1 MHKTISINIGG
12 MFFQIDEQAYM
23 ILEAYLESLKNHFA
37 ATEGKEEI
45 IQDIEA
51 RIAEIFQTKIEAGQ
65 VLISQQIVD
74 ETINILGKPRDMDNR
89 DSEQEAKQETKKTTK
104 KRLFRDE
111 ENHVLGGVC
120 SGLGH
125 YLDVDPVWF
134 RLGFVIGLIFFAS
147 SILVYLVL
155 WIIIPK
161 ALSMEDKMNMKGSP
175 MTISEIEHNIKNEFE
190 DLKTRFHTMKGKAR
204 RHGKKEI
211 RDFKQKM
218 KEVKQEAKYSC
229 CQKKLAASVMGYPP
243 DSHRRQG
250 VGSVFGEIIYYFL
263 RALLIFTGIVLLII
277 AIVLTAS
284 LVLSLTASDS
294 FLFFTKWGISSVS
307 LPALSN
313 MFFENSWQQQLA
325 VVSLILLI
333 GVPLLMLIFN
343 SIRMIIGFRT
353 KIRIVSVTASL
364 IWLTG
369 LILAIFLTINII
381 GNFNEKSTV
390 KQEVM
395 LPQPKETLTID
406 VKDNLPNQVTTHFV
420 DDENIDV
427 DINKHERF
435 VFSNFYL
442 LNNGTQ
448 FCAYGFPKLK
458 IIPSETDAYKLTV
471 VKFSRGTTIMNARNR
486 AEVINM
492 NVIIADSTVSISNY
506 FLLPYF
512 EKWRNQSVKL
522 VLEVPEGKSIFMTK
536 RVENLIYDRDN
547 VDGSWN
553 LDMIGKKM
561 TMKDGKLI
569 ENSEIQAT
577 DTIPQKQEKKELK
590 VVVKKAVN

>member
-23 ILEAYLESLKNHFA
+23 ILEAYLESLKIHFA
-37 ATEGKEEI
+37 TTEGKEEI

-89 DSEQEAKQETKKTTK
+89 DSEQESKQETKKTTK

-111 ENHVLGGVC
+111 DNHVLGGVC

-155 WIIIPK
+155 WIIIPR
-161 ALSMEDKMNMKGSP
+161 AMSMEDKMNMKGSP
-175 MTISEIEHNIKNEFE
+175 MTISEIEHNIKSEFE
-190 DLKTRFHTMKGKAR
+190 DLKTRFHEMKGDVKR
-204 RHGKKEI
+204 RTRREVHDMK
-211 RDFKQKM
+211 RKM
-218 KEVKQEAKYSC
+218 RQAKQEAKYTYTQRYMASFIAS
-229 CQKKLAASVMGYPP
+229 KKTEKIHNHGI
-243 DSHRRQG
+243 
-250 VGSVFGEIIYYFL
+250 GSVFGEILYHFVRFL
-263 RALLIFTGIVLLII
+263 GTTVGIFLLIL

-294 FLFFTKWGISSVS
+294 FLFFTKWGISSFS

-343 SIRMIIGFRT
+343 SIRMIIGFKT

-406 VKDNLPNQVTTHFV
+406 VKDNLPNLVTTHFV

-427 DINKHERF
+427 DIDINKHERF

-492 NVIIADSTVSISNY
+492 NISIADSTMSISNY

-512 EKWRNQSVKL
+512 EKWRNQSVKI

-561 TMKDGKLI
+561 IMKDGELI
-569 ENSEIQAT
+569 ENTEIEKT
-577 DTIPQKQEKKELK
+577 DSIPAPKHVHKKH
-590 VVVKKAVN
+590 